1 MKNPCLAK
9 AYETLQGFVVPI
21 ALLAL
26 WQWLSSQAIVNP
38 QILPAPTKVLA
49 KWWEY
54 LMPMEAYDPAK
65 STYLAWMFSGEMI
78 RDAHASLYRVT
89 VGFFVGAVLALPLGL
104 MMGAN
109 DRIYKL
115 FNPLIQVLRPIPPIA
130 FIPLSILWFG
140 LGNPPA
146 IFLIVIGA
154 FFPILMNTIA
164 GVRNVD
170 GIYIRAARSLGANQ
184 TTMFLRVILPAATP
198 YILTGARIGVGT
210 AFIVV
215 IVAEMIAVNNGLG
228 YRILEARE
236 FFWSDKI
243 IAGMFTIGLLGLA
256 IDTGMNYLNNHL
268 LKWHRGIEN
277 K

>member
-1 MKNPCLAK
+1 MKKSLLNRIFQA
-9 AYETLQGFVVPI
+9 LQGFLVPI
-21 ALLAL
+21 AVLAL
-26 WQWLSSQAIVNP
+26 WQFLSSQEIINP
-38 QILPAPTKVLA
+38 KILPAPTAVLA

-54 LMPMEAYDPAK
+54 LLPYEVYDPAK
-65 STYLAWMFSGEMI
+65 SSYLAWLFSGELI
-78 RDAHASLYRVT
+78 GDAYASLYRVV
-89 VGFFVGAVLALPLGL
+89 VGFLIGAGLALPLGL
-104 MMGAN
+104 MMGAS
-109 DRIYKL
+109 DRVYKL
-115 FNPLIQVLRPIPPIA
+115 FNPLIQVFRPIPPIA

-154 FFPILMNTIA
+154 FFPVLMNTIA
-164 GVRNVD
+164 GVRHVD
-170 GIYIRAARSLGANQ
+170 GIYIRAARSLGASQ
-184 TTMFLRVILPAATP
+184 TTMFLRVMLPAATP

-243 IAGMFTIGLLGLA
+243 IAGMFSIGLLGLA
-256 IDTGMNYLNNHL
+256 IDSGMNRLNNYL

-277 K
+277 N